1 MLTHPRSRQLV
12 SALQRILGPS
22 WEISV
27 SGATL
32 AVEHRD
38 RGTPYCPPRNTPSWT
53 DLLDD
58 LAEGFS
64 SQGIA
69 RDECLPLRWGRDT
82 ELTISAIQALDP
94 LLKDGR
100 AVTHRQGFIPQPVV
114 RLNANREP
122 SGNLSAGH
130 LTSFVNTSCVLP
142 ISAVEEYATM
152 FDAWLSVLSRLG
164 LHARHISLYG
174 DLSVWRR
181 REVEGITLRFRHLD
195 RTFGDQVLLW
205 NAANPDRLAVDL
217 GTGLE
222 QLAWTRTDQSWEQL
236 VFTDLMN
243 AAPPPL
249 LDAVRTA
256 TLLIGSG
263 IRPASHGPGSITRRV
278 LAPLRQK
285 GVGLGVSAAVRRFDH
300 FWSTVTTMST
310 PWPNIGST
318 IEDECARLGPA
329 GNIMRR

>member
-1 MLTHPRSRQLV
+1 MLTHPRSQQLV
-12 SALQRILGPS
+12 SALRHTLGPS

-27 SGATL
+27 AGTKL
-32 AVEHRD
+32 AVEHHD
-38 RGTPYCPPRNTPSWT
+38 RGTPYRPPRNAPSWT
-53 DLLDD
+53 KLLDD
-58 LAEGFS
+58 LADGFRN
-64 SQGIA
+64 QGIA
-69 RDECLPLRWGRDT
+69 RDDCLPLRWGRDT

-114 RLNANREP
+114 RLNAKREP
-122 SGNLSAGH
+122 SGALSAGH

-142 ISAVEEYATM
+142 ISAVEEYATT

-195 RTFGDQVLLW
+195 HTFGDQVLLW

-222 QLAWTRTDQSWEQL
+222 QLAWTRTDQPWDQL
-236 VFTDLMN
+236 IFADL
-243 AAPPPL
+243 ATVAPPPL
-249 LDAVRTA
+249 LDALRTA
-256 TLLIGSG
+256 TLLFGSG
-263 IRPASHGPGSITRRV
+263 IRPASRGPGSITRRV
-278 LAPLRQK
+278 IAPLRQR

-300 FWSTVTTMST
+300 FWSTVTPMST
-310 PWPNIGST
+310 PWPSVVSM
-318 IEDECARLGPA
+318 IEDECARQTVQSA
-329 GNIMRR
+329 